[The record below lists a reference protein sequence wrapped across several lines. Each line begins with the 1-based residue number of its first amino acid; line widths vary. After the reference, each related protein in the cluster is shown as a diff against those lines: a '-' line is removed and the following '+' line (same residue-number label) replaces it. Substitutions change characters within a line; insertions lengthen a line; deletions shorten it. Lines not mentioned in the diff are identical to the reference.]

1 MSTLDAA
8 VVSYLLS
15 QRPEQASVLPE
26 ESDQILIAPHEY
38 VLVYCPQEPHHLS
51 RHALAQRLHDWF
63 PDGAFDIAFPEQ
75 ENGAPALAVLHAD
88 GHLMLQALML
98 SGVQVDFDLAH
109 LSQFGF
115 APVLTRQLD
124 VLRML
129 RQLSETLAQP
139 DWQKRLQSALSGYC
153 EFAQAGF

>member
-15 QRPEQASVLPE
+15 QQPQQMPPLPA
-26 ESDQILIAPHEY
+26 ESAHPFIAPHEY
-38 VLVYCPQEPHHLS
+38 VLVYCPQEPYALS

-63 PDGAFDIAFPEQ
+63 PEGEFDIAFPEQ
-75 ENGAPALAVLHAD
+75 GSGAPAFAVLHED

-98 SGVQVDFDLAH
+98 SGVQVDFDLTHMA
-109 LSQFGF
+109 QFGF

-129 RQLSETLAQP
+129 RQLSQMLAQP
-139 DWQKRLQSALSGYC
+139 DWQVQLQSALSGQYG
-153 EFAQAGF
+153 FAQAGF